1 MKILWNCQT
10 TPKTKLVWK
19 TICFVI
25 NELGGVWSR
34 LNVFL
39 PFFYFGYDIMCPF
52 VCVWQLWQWQ
62 NNTID
67 FSKKRKLNRAGDAR
81 RGSVCAKRAVIGVKR
96 EWESLSLQNGDLSCY
111 CWKQHIIFRIKH
123 VIEAIPISRW
133 AWRTSL
139 PEVNQLSARES

>member
-1 MKILWNCQT
+1 MKLSNN
-10 TPKTKLVWK
+10 TKNQAGVKDDLFRHKWARWGLVK
-19 TICFVI
+19 V
-25 NELGGVWSR
+25 ERVSA
-34 LNVFL
+34 
-39 PFFYFGYDIMCPF
+39 FFYFGRNDIMCPF
-52 VCVWQLWQWQ
+52 VCVQQLWQWQ

-67 FSKKRKLNRAGDAR
+67 FFEKAKIKSSGRRDAR